1 MTRIIISLLK
11 AYIYIG
17 IVFVAFIL
25 LKMGGG
31 NGYMWLIYIITVPI
45 VFGVILIQIDNN
57 HTLHEIKDE
66 LKNSNN
72 NKTSKKEDSKKYKNI
87 SEEIKD
93 KDV

>member
-17 IVFVAFIL
+17 IIFVAFIL
-25 LKMGGG
+25 LTMGAGG
-31 NGYMWLIYIITVPI
+31 YTWLIYIITVPI

-57 HTLHEIKDE
+57 ATLHEIKDE

-72 NKTSKKEDSKKYKNI
+72 NKTSKKEDS
-87 SEEIKD
+87 IKI
-93 KDV
+93 